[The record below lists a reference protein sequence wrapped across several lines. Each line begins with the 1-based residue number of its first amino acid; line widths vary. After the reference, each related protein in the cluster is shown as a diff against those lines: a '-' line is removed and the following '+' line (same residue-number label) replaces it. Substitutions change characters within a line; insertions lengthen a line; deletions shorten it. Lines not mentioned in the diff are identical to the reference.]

1 MIPSIKMCFQL
12 MEHHQMLQNI
22 REHSIV
28 VARIARLIGSELL
41 ASGETLSLKKM
52 TAAALLHDIAKTPCL
67 VSKKDHAEEGKKI
80 CIQNGFGEIAPIVAE
95 HVVLK
100 NGSPD
105 GSFSEKE
112 IVYYAD
118 KRVNHQT
125 VVSLEERL
133 AYILERYGKNRKGLE
148 TRITENFHQCKALER
163 ALFQNLS
170 FPPESVA
177 LRLEQQKQHRLR
189 YLGGDDDLA

>member
-1 MIPSIKMCFQL
+1 MIPSAKMCFQL
-12 MEHHQMLQNI
+12 MKHHQMLKNI

-52 TAAALLHDIAKTPCL
+52 TAGALLHDIAKTACL

-80 CIQNGFGEIAPIVAE
+80 CIQNGFAEIAPIVAE

-105 GSFSEKE
+105 GGFSEKE

-133 AYILERYGKNRKGLE
+133 AYILERYGRNKKGLE
-148 TRITENFHQCKALER
+148 ARITENFHQCKALER

-170 FPPESVA
+170 FTPESVA

>member
-1 MIPSIKMCFQL
+1 MVPSIKMCFQL
-12 MEHHQMLQNI
+12 MEHHQMLENI
-22 REHSIV
+22 REHSIM

-41 ASGETLSLKKM
+41 ASGESLSLKKM

-67 VSKKDHAEEGKKI
+67 VSKKDHAEEGKNI
-80 CIQNGFGEIAPIVAE
+80 CLQNGFTEIAPIVAE

-100 NGSPD
+100 NGSP
-105 GSFSEKE
+105 GGYFTEKE

-133 AYILERYGKNRKGLE
+133 AYILERYGRNKKGLE
-148 TRITENFHQCKALER
+148 ARITENFHQCKALER
-163 ALFQNLS
+163 VLFQKLS
-170 FPPESVA
+170 FTPEAVA
-177 LRLEQQKQHRLR
+177 LLLEKQKQYPLG
-189 YLGGDDDLA
+189 YLGGDDDSA